1 MNVGGENMNFIITL
15 CVAFIGAYTFKKFKI
30 PVGAMIGSLCF
41 VAIYNIITNQA
52 VFYNDLKSLLQLGSG
67 ILIGSR
73 ITHTIVKNFKNLWKP
88 YIVMLITMLVV
99 LISMSTL
106 LTNLSDID
114 AMSTLFGLAPGGA
127 TDLTILSA
135 DYNAN
140 MSFVALVHTARR
152 LFLMLG
158 VPFIANTFFEKE
170 EYISLSKN
178 KKDNKPIHLIS
189 ALLCAVLCIF
199 VFKLIKVKSA
209 VMLGAIVGSALSN
222 LCYHNYSTP
231 KNYPFILQTISGA
244 FVGSTINIE
253 LVSQLS
259 SYSIAVV
266 IVIVETLAIILLNT
280 FLLRRLFKMSPLT
293 SLIAAS
299 PGALSDMTLLSEE
312 LGGDMPTVAALQIA
326 RMFSIVLIIPYLTV
340 FI

>member
-1 MNVGGENMNFIITL
+1 M
-15 CVAFIGAYTFKKFKI
+15 
-30 PVGAMIGSLCF
+30 
-41 VAIYNIITNQA
+41 
-52 VFYNDLKSLLQLGSG
+52 
-67 ILIGSR
+67 
-73 ITHTIVKNFKNLWKP
+73 
-88 YIVMLITMLVV
+88 
-99 LISMSTL
+99 
-106 LTNLSDID
+106 
-114 AMSTLFGLAPGGA
+114 
-127 TDLTILSA
+127 
-135 DYNAN
+135 
-140 MSFVALVHTARR
+140 
-152 LFLMLG
+152 
-158 VPFIANTFFEKE
+158 
-170 EYISLSKN
+170 
-178 KKDNKPIHLIS
+178 
-189 ALLCAVLCIF
+189 
-199 VFKLIKVKSA
+199 IKVKSA

-326 RMFSIVLIIPYLTV
+326 RMFSIVLIIPYLTD